1 VIRKLD
7 KPYGNGRQYFD
18 AVETEASGQAN
29 IRQRSGPASMSLCP
43 NRWTTFSNARRGS
56 APRWPSSYGR

>member
-7 KPYGNGRQYFD
+7 KLYGNGGQYFD

-29 IRQRSGPASMSLCP
+29 IRQRSGPASMS
-43 NRWTTFSNARRGS
+43 
-56 APRWPSSYGR
+56 